1 MHVSVPSLNRFTS
14 KTPLSSQAMDG
25 RGLEPGSKKQRSYA
39 GCSRC
44 KRRRQKCDE
53 KKPQC
58 RRCFEAGSE
67 CEYSVR
73 LRWGGR
79 TFDRSRFGHCLK
91 GSVRKTA
98 NSPDGFVYAA
108 SGVPL
113 TVPHELPVFPSLSA
127 TETGL
132 LYHYTEEASRI
143 TCCGSHVQKELC
155 QLILPMAVGFPA
167 LMNATLAWAAMH
179 SVAFRGQVNGISDPV
194 RFIAG
199 LKARSIEHLRQGLQE
214 PDMEHCD
221 ALLATVRTLCQCE
234 IHSGSDQ
241 SSAWRVHI
249 KGAKAL
255 MNAIDRSQR
264 GKGARP
270 RLLYRWYAAM
280 DSLAMLALCGTTA
293 MIEAG
298 DGTQ

>member
-1 MHVSVPSLNRFTS
+1 M
-14 KTPLSSQAMDG
+14 AG
-25 RGLEPGSKKQRSYA
+25 RDLEPSSRKQRSYA

-98 NSPDGFVYAA
+98 DSPDGFVYAA

-113 TVPHELPVFPSLSA
+113 TVPQELPVFPSLSA

-155 QLILPMAVGFPA
+155 QLILPMAVKFPA

-179 SVAFRGQVNGISDPV
+179 SVAFRGQVNGTSDPV
-194 RFIAG
+194 RFIVG
-199 LKARSIEHLRQGLQE
+199 LKARSIEHLRQGLQK
-214 PDMEHCD
+214 PDMERCD

-249 KGAKAL
+249 KGANAL
-255 MNAIDRSQR
+255 MNAIDRSQL

-270 RLLYRWYAAM
+270 RLLYRWYAAI
-280 DSLAMLALCGTTA
+280 DSLATLATCGTTA
-293 MIEAG
+293 MVVAG
-298 DGTQ
+298 DRKQ